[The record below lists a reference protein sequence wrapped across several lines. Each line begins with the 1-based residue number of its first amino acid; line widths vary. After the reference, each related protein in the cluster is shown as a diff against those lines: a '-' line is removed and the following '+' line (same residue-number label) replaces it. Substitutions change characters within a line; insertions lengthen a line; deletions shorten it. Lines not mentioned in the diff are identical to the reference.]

1 MKQKKMLQI
10 PFWRKLI
17 GRRLVKNMALMRE
30 NVSMLE
36 KSTCRDQRSVYL
48 GTIINMYMYIHVQQ
62 SLSHFDEF
70 LNDTPNMDQITR
82 PIRDIFAMFTEN

>member
-1 MKQKKMLQI
+1 
-10 PFWRKLI
+10 
-17 GRRLVKNMALMRE
+17 MRE

-48 GTIINMYMYIHVQQ
+48 GTIINMHIHVQQ

>member
-1 MKQKKMLQI
+1 
-10 PFWRKLI
+10 
-17 GRRLVKNMALMRE
+17 MRE

-48 GTIINMYMYIHVQQ
+48 GTIINMYIHVQQ

>member
-1 MKQKKMLQI
+1 
-10 PFWRKLI
+10 LI

-48 GTIINMYMYIHVQQ
+48 GTIINMYIHVQQ